1 MDKIKERKKITKTNP
16 LRVKTIMNNN
26 NKNLKWKK
34 IKIIEQKNKKLIEEK
49 SEKLTKHTKRNKNTN
64 HINYKIFHLLHNRYT
79 FVNAYVKISKNKGA
93 LTEGHED
100 EKIME
105 FFGIKKA
112 EKIANQIKKDQYKF
126 KPVKRTWIDK
136 PGKKKKRPIDVPNQ
150 SDRIVQEAI
159 RGILE
164 AIYEPVFKEQGEKT
178 ENLSNNYGFR
188 PNNST
193 WSAIEKLKLYSK
205 RCNLAIEGDIVS
217 AYNNVD
223 HDILINILKQRIKD
237 KKFII
242 FIKRMLKSGIM
253 DEGRY
258 EHSLSGTPQGGIV
271 SPLLFNIYMLGL
283 DQYIYK
289 EFITPILKENE
300 NKFDDIESK
309 EYSRLTRELKKSITK
324 LKKLKKENPND
335 KKTIK
340 ISEKNFKRI
349 RAIRNKTPSGD
360 IKRLKKGAIYV
371 RYADDWVLAITCK
384 KKEAE
389 IIKDK
394 IAEFLKEHRK
404 MQLDEEKTKITQTSK
419 GYKFLGFEIRL
430 NKTKIKLKRV
440 LLKHADGSYTRP
452 LRRTT
457 SRNITI
463 EPDSKRI
470 LKRMKIMK
478 FCNDQY
484 EPRARPAWIVY
495 NEFQIVQ
502 KYAQIFRGIYVYY
515 EPCKKLT
522 RLSHIS
528 YILQYSC
535 AKTLARRKKVSI
547 RKIFD
552 LYSTNLNIETT
563 IQGTKENT
571 TRKVKFLGLT
581 ELRKIAINRKRPLE
595 TYDPFRIQEHWR
607 TKFKMY
613 SECCICGETEGIAL
627 HHLNSIRSIKKGRRD
642 KFETIRSQVNRIQ
655 IPVCNK
661 CHQDITYGKYN
672 DPRTPITFYNEF
684 LAKL

>member
-1 MDKIKERKKITKTNP
+1 MNVEKSKIEKNIIKKLTLEKG
-16 LRVKTIMNNN
+16 
-26 NKNLKWKK
+26 
-34 IKIIEQKNKKLIEEK
+34 KKLIEQK
-49 SEKLTKHTKRNKNTN
+49 SKKLTEHTKRNQKTS
-64 HINYKIFHLLHNRYT
+64 HINYKIFYLLHDPYT
-79 FVNAYVKISKNKGA
+79 FVNAYAKISKNKGA

-100 EKIME
+100 DKIME
-105 FFGIKKA
+105 FFGLRKA
-112 EKIANQIKKDQYKF
+112 EKIANQIKGDQYKF
-126 KPVKRTWIDK
+126 KSVKRTWIDK
-136 PGKKKKRPIDVPNQ
+136 PGKKKKRPIDVPSQ

-164 AIYEPVFKEQGEKT
+164 AIYEPVFKKQGEKT
-178 ENLSNNYGFR
+178 KNLSNNYGFR
-188 PNNST
+188 PNLST
-193 WSAIEKLKLYSK
+193 WSAIEKLKLYSQK
-205 RCNLAIEGDIVS
+205 CNLVIEGDIVS

-237 KKFII
+237 KKFLI

-253 DEGRY
+253 DQGIY
-258 EHSLSGTPQGGIV
+258 EHTLSGTPQGGIV
-271 SPLLFNIYMLGL
+271 SPLLFNIYMLCL

-289 EFITPILKENE
+289 EFIAPILKENE

-309 EYSRLTRELKKSITK
+309 EYSRLTRELKKSINE
-324 LKKLKKENPND
+324 LKKLKKENPDNQ
-335 KKTIK
+335 KAIK

-349 RAIRNKTPSGD
+349 RALRNKTPSGD

-371 RYADDWVLAITCK
+371 RYADDWVLAIRCN

-389 IIKDK
+389 KIKDK
-394 IAEFLKEHRK
+394 ISEFLKKHRN
-404 MQLDEEKTKITQTSK
+404 MQLDEEKTNITQTSK

-430 NKTKIKLKRV
+430 NKTKTKLKRV
-440 LLKHADGSYTRP
+440 LQKHANGSYTRP

-457 SRNITI
+457 SRMITI
-463 EPDSKRI
+463 EPDSSRI
-470 LKRMKIMK
+470 LKRMKLMK
-478 FCNDQY
+478 FCNGQY
-484 EPRARPAWIVY
+484 EPRAKPAWIVY

-502 KYAQIFRGIYVYY
+502 KYAQVFRGIYVYY
-515 EPCKKLT
+515 EPCKRLT

-528 YILQYSC
+528 YMLQYSC

-552 LYSTNLNIETT
+552 LYTTNLNIETT
-563 IQGTKENT
+563 IQGIEGNI

-581 ELRKIAINRKRPLE
+581 ELRKTKINRKYPSE
-595 TYDPFRIQEHWR
+595 TFDSFRIQEYWR
-607 TKFKMY
+607 TKFKMFN
-613 SECCICGETEGIAL
+613 ECCICGESEEIAL
-627 HHLNSIRSIKKGRRD
+627 HHLNSVRSIKRGKRD
-642 KFETIRSQVNRIQ
+642 RFETIRSQVNRIQ

-672 DPRTPITFYNEF
+672 DPKTPITFYNEF